1 MTGVQTCALPIYIRV
16 IDPDGGNE
24 TVLFTEVAHGGPFI
38 WSPDGT
44 KVAFTSYGGGKAGI
58 WVSDLE
64 SLNARILPGTEG
76 AQTPFW
82 SPDSKSLAYSAG
94 NRMMRV
100 DLNGGPSQVV
110 CESKTPVGSGIW
122 IQNGEGTG
130 EIYFGGLGS
139 GPLQKVAAAGG
150 IPTAVTRLEG
160 AAFHTLPSLLPD
172 GKTILY
178 FVSGGD
184 KTGMYARR
192 LDASIDDAPL
202 KQIAQVQ
209 VGATFAEAHNE
220 AGGVLFFVRQA
231 TLMAQPFDAKALTLA
246 GEPVPVVQQIGLG
259 RAHAHFSVTSSGIMA
274 YRIGAGPL
282 TQLTVADRAGASLQ
296 KLGEPNKILT
306 HSWSPDESQVAIF
319 RSEGT

>member
-1 MTGVQTCALPIYIRV
+1 M
-16 IDPDGGNE
+16 
-24 TVLFTEVAHGGPFI
+24 LFR
-38 WSPDGT
+38 S
-44 KVAFTSYGGGKAGI
+44 
-58 WVSDLE
+58 
-64 SLNARILPGTEG
+64 
-76 AQTPFW
+76 
-82 SPDSKSLAYSAG
+82 
-94 NRMMRV
+94 
-100 DLNGGPSQVV
+100 
-110 CESKTPVGSGIW
+110 
-122 IQNGEGTG
+122 
-130 EIYFGGLGS
+130 
-139 GPLQKVAAAGG
+139 
-150 IPTAVTRLEG
+150 
-160 AAFHTLPSLLPD
+160 
-172 GKTILY
+172 
-178 FVSGGD
+178 
-184 KTGMYARR
+184 
-192 LDASIDDAPL
+192 DDAPL

-319 RSEGT
+319 RSEGTSNYDGDLWLLDLNRNVETRLTTGHKASVTNTNGPVWSQDGKQLAFASGNSIMTKDVSGATEARLIKDVGRAIPLVSDWTRDGRFLIYSPQDQPDIFALPAAGGDPVALLATPATEQGGAVSPDGHWLAYHSDQ